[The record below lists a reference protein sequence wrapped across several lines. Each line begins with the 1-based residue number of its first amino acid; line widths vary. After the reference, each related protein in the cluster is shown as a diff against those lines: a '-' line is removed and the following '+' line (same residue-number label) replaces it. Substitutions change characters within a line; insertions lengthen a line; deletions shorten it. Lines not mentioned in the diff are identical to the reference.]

1 MFSTSLI
8 NYEYNGIKMPVTHS
22 IKNITIEK
30 KSKGLVALLSFG
42 INEVEQKK
50 CGSVPKNYY

>member
-8 NYEYNGIKMPVTHS
+8 NYEYNRIKMSVTHS
-22 IKNITIEK
+22 IKSITIDE

-42 INEVEQKK
+42 INGVDQKK